1 MSSAAQYRYNDPL
14 ANQPGQIVYPDSRLD
29 DALSRLQQRRSVK
42 AMDLCEPG
50 PDDAEL
56 ETLLSTGIR
65 VPDHGKLGPW
75 RLLKFSGAARQ
86 AFGEVLAERF
96 LVLNPEAREHAIAAE
111 RQRFM
116 RAPVVVAVIAR
127 ITPGIKIPEWEQ
139 QLSVGAVCQN
149 ILTAANLMGY
159 AAQWLTEWYAFDEH
173 IDAALG
179 LTTHERVAGF
189 IYIGSAKERPTE
201 RVRPVLADVLSD
213 WQLP

>member
-1 MSSAAQYRYNDPL
+1 
-14 ANQPGQIVYPDSRLD
+14 VYPDRRLD
-29 DALSRLQQRRSVK
+29 EALQRLQQRRSVK

-50 PDDAEL
+50 PSDAEL
-56 ETLLSTGIR
+56 DTLLATGIR

-75 RLLKFSGAARQ
+75 RLIRFTGAARQ
-86 AFGEVLAERF
+86 AFGEVLAQRF
-96 LVLNPEAREHAIAAE
+96 QAVNPEAREHSVAAE
-111 RQRFM
+111 RERFM

-139 QLSVGAVCQN
+139 QMSVGAVCQN
-149 ILTAANLMGY
+149 ILVTANLMGF

-189 IYIGSAKERPTE
+189 IYIGSAKERPAE
-201 RVRPVLADVLSD
+201 RVRPELTDVLSD
-213 WQLP
+213 WQVP

>member
-1 MSSAAQYRYNDPL
+1 
-14 ANQPGQIVYPDSRLD
+14 VYPDNQLH
-29 DALSRLQQRRSVK
+29 DALERLQNRRSVK

-50 PDDAEL
+50 PSDAEL
-56 ETLLSTGIR
+56 EQLLATGIR

-75 RLLKFSGAARQ
+75 RLIRFQGEARA
-86 AFGEVLAERF
+86 AFGEVLAQRF
-96 LVLNPEAREHAIAAE
+96 QELNPEAREHTLAAE
-111 RQRFM
+111 RGRFL

-149 ILTAANLMGY
+149 ILTTAYLMGY
-159 AAQWLTEWYAFDEH
+159 AAQWLTEWYAFDED
-173 IDAALG
+173 IDAALE

-189 IYIGSAKERPTE
+189 IYIGSAKERPAE
-201 RVRPVLADVLSD
+201 RVRPELSDVLSD

>member
-1 MSSAAQYRYNDPL
+1 MSRSQSDQDR
-14 ANQPGQIVYPDSRLD
+14 IVYPDSRLD
-29 DALSRLQQRRSVK
+29 DALARLQERRSVK

-50 PDDAEL
+50 PSDAEL
-56 ETLLSTGIR
+56 EALLSTGIR

-75 RLLKFSGAARQ
+75 RLIKFSGQARQ
-86 AFGEVLAERF
+86 VFGDVLAERF
-96 LVLNPEAREHAIAAE
+96 ATLNPEAREHSVAAE
-111 RQRFM
+111 RDRFM
-116 RAPVVVAVIAR
+116 RAPVVIGVIAR

-139 QLSVGAVCQN
+139 QMSVGAVCQN
-149 ILTAANLMGY
+149 ILVTANLMGF
-159 AAQWLTEWYAFDEH
+159 AAQWLTEWYAFDEQ

-201 RVRPVLADVLSD
+201 RVRPELADVLSN

>member
-1 MSSAAQYRYNDPL
+1 LN
-14 ANQPGQIVYPDSRLD
+14 
-29 DALSRLQQRRSVK
+29 RLQQRRSVK

-50 PDDAEL
+50 PNDSDL
-56 ETLLSTGIR
+56 EVLLSTGIR

-75 RLLKFSGAARQ
+75 RLLKFTGDARRV
-86 AFGEVLAERF
+86 FGEVLAQRF
-96 LVLNPEAREHAIAAE
+96 STLNPEAREHSIAAE
-111 RQRFM
+111 RERFM
-116 RAPVVVAVIAR
+116 RAPVVIAVIAR
-127 ITPGIKIPEWEQ
+127 VTPGIKIPEWEQ

-149 ILTAANLMGY
+149 ILTTANLMGY

-189 IYIGSAKERPTE
+189 IYIGSAKERPAE
-201 RVRPVLADVLSD
+201 RVRPGLADVLSD

>member
-1 MSSAAQYRYNDPL
+1 M
-14 ANQPGQIVYPDSRLD
+14 YPDRRLD
-29 DALSRLQQRRSVK
+29 EALQRLQQRRSVK

-50 PDDAEL
+50 PSDAEL
-56 ETLLSTGIR
+56 DTLLATGIR

-75 RLLKFSGAARQ
+75 RLIRFTGAARQ
-86 AFGEVLAERF
+86 AFGEVLAQRF
-96 LVLNPEAREHAIAAE
+96 QAVNPEAREHSVAAE
-111 RQRFM
+111 RERFM

-139 QLSVGAVCQN
+139 QMSVGAVCQN
-149 ILTAANLMGY
+149 ILVTANLMGF

-189 IYIGSAKERPTE
+189 IYIGSAKERPAE
-201 RVRPVLADVLSD
+201 RVRPELTDVLSD
-213 WQLP
+213 WQVP